1 MCVGIWAQLGVHL
14 LQAVLSHCRWKFVQS
29 TQLSGCAEWG
39 GEGDVDQG
47 VFARAYLEDHQ
58 SRAELGPMPASTG
71 CPDGNWKCS
80 GEWLGPGEGL
90 PLIGVLVDVESGD
103 WVGAGPII
111 QHHSTR
117 RWLLGCALD

>member
-1 MCVGIWAQLGVHL
+1 M
-14 LQAVLSHCRWKFVQS
+14 
-29 TQLSGCAEWG
+29 
-39 GEGDVDQG
+39 
-47 VFARAYLEDHQ
+47 
-58 SRAELGPMPASTG
+58 G

-90 PLIGVLVDVESGD
+90 PLIDVLADDIVESVV